1 MDFQRLF
8 AYEAWANREALASI
22 MQADDPSPQVVRTMA
37 HIIGVGWLWLARL
50 QQQPSR
56 MAVWPEL
63 QMADLEE
70 QINELARAWRSYL
83 GQLTEARLSENI
95 AYVNSKGESWTN
107 TAQQMIMHL
116 LLHSAYHRGQI
127 AVLLRMS
134 DNEPAYTDYIHA
146 VRNNRFEE

>member
-8 AYEAWANREALASI
+8 AYENWANREALASI

-50 QQQPSR
+50 QQQPSH

-63 QMADLEE
+63 EMAELEE
-70 QINELARAWRSYL
+70 QVTELARAWRSYL
-83 GQLTEARLSENI
+83 GQLTEERLSEKI
-95 AYVNSKGESWTN
+95 AYVNSKGESWAN
-107 TAQQMIMHL
+107 TAQEMIMHQ

-146 VRNNRFEE
+146 VRQHCFES